1 MRRIILGWFAKKH
14 NIDNIIGIDYYLLPA
29 NTEGTVRQII
39 PQGYTMTYIY
49 FGGYTTI
56 HPASLGEYGVYVQIA
71 NEDTELGLMVLD
83 YMLDT
88 HFNIENICMKYLLFP
103 RHADLFFNY
112 TSRDGYILWHV
123 VGLVGKMED
132 FDRFIKEINEYE
144 EFARLG
150 KNIKELTSGI
160 DQGFLYLKNVAK
172 KTIV

>member
-14 NIDNIIGIDYYLLPA
+14 NLDNKIGCDYGYLPA
-29 NTEGTVRQII
+29 NQEGTVRQII

-56 HPASLGEYGVYVQIA
+56 HPASPGEYSVYVQIA
-71 NEDTELGLMVLD
+71 NEDIKLALIVLH

-88 HFNIENICMKYLLFP
+88 HFNIENYYMRYLLFP

-112 TSRDGYILWHV
+112 TSRDGYILWYV

-132 FDRFIKEINEYE
+132 FDRFLKEINEYE

-150 KNIKELTSGI
+150 KNIKEITPGI
-160 DQGFLYLKNVAK
+160 DQGFLYLKNIAK